1 MGLQGLSPERDAGRF
16 CSADRGV
23 QGTPGGLTQA
33 QMLLSFVL
41 PQNTHPNPSPS
52 SESTTVEESSQP
64 AGVRRHP
71 SQGADMTSELGHPR
85 LLTKPEGH
93 EQREAGQKERPP
105 TAAESRVQDVPRTP
119 SARPAPYGARAACR
133 WSLRSSL
140 PASPGCRRRTC
151 TFPRPPGWRSR
162 SGGSLMA

>member
-1 MGLQGLSPERDAGRF
+1 MGLRGLSPERDAGRF

-64 AGVRRHP
+64 AGVRRRP
-71 SQGADMTSELGHPR
+71 SQGTDMTSELGHPW

-105 TAAESRVQDVPRTP
+105 TAAESRVQDVPPAAPAAISET
-119 SARPAPYGARAACR
+119 RP
-133 WSLRSSL
+133 L
-140 PASPGCRRRTC
+140 RRT
-151 TFPRPPGWRSR
+151 RSL
-162 SGGSLMA
+162 SLEPEVFTSCVTGL